1 MTATYLPQHLPRAA
15 RDWAEIQERMLVPL
29 YEAVYDRL
37 EVGQHTRLLGLGC
50 GSGLALLLAGGRGAE
65 VTGVDT
71 DEQRLA
77 LARARLL
84 DEPQW
89 GGKPLDVRLAHGDPA
104 GADAARGR
112 PYTLVTAFDARPD
125 AGTLA
130 AAARRAERGAAVV
143 LADWGPAERCA
154 AAPALRVAARLAEPP
169 HHSACWQ
176 PRGRDD
182 LEELARQAGL
192 RPDGSGRVS
201 CPFGYAD
208 LDSAVRGLLST
219 GFYAAAVRA
228 TDEAQVGKELAEAL
242 HPHLRPDGTVWL
254 PNLFRYVIA
263 RV

>member
-1 MTATYLPQHLPRAA
+1 
-15 RDWAEIQERMLVPL
+15 MLVPL

-37 EVGQHTRLLGLGC
+37 EVGAHTRLLGLNC
-50 GSGLALLLAGGRGAE
+50 GSGLALLLAAGRGAQ

-71 DEQRLA
+71 DADRLA

-84 DEPQW
+84 GEPQR
-89 GGKPLDVRLAHGDPA
+89 GGRPHTVRLAHGGPTALVPDA
-104 GADAARGR
+104 GRGGHAGQAGGG
-112 PYTLVTAFDARPD
+112 PYNLVTAFDARPR
-125 AGTLA
+125 AATLA
-130 AAARRAERGAAVV
+130 VAARHAERGSAVV

-154 AAPALRVAARLAEPP
+154 AAPALRVAARLAQPP
-169 HHSACWQ
+169 HHGACWQ

-182 LEELARQAGL
+182 LENLARQAGL

-228 TDEAQVGKELAEAL
+228 TDEVQVRKELSEAL
-242 HPHLRPDGTVWL
+242 YPHVRADGTVWL